1 MKNFL
6 ENGFFTGINYWG
18 SKSAINMWS
27 EFDAESIENDLS
39 LLRDAK
45 ITHLRVFPLWP
56 VFQPL
61 HALYGPSNI
70 YEYTFGED
78 PLPDTPAGRAGVSEE
93 ACQKFEKF
101 CSIAEKY
108 GMKLIVALITG
119 HMSFRTYNPPAF
131 DGKALLSDPTVI
143 KWQIR
148 FVKYFVSRFKNE
160 PSIVGWD
167 LGNEPCNMP
176 GLTDNPD
183 SFYVWCNSIA
193 DAIRVSDPTR
203 PVISGL
209 DKSNVDTGSSNLK
222 MIGEICDIHTTHP
235 YNIFATKGSPLATVL
250 PILDLAFKCR
260 MGEDIGGIP
269 TFVQEFGSIGYM
281 NCSKKTEADFYRTAL
296 LTSLAHGC
304 HGTMWWCAFDQGHHS
319 YAPYRWNSIGSQYGF
334 FDKDLKEKP
343 LVKENKDFSELLEK
357 LPSHNLPAARI
368 DGVILVPREEAP
380 SIDLLRATYVACK
393 QASLN
398 MRFSYLLDPIPDSP
412 LYVIPSV
419 KCNKA
424 IPKNR
429 LDELLDKVRKGSVL
443 YLCVDTGLLRDL
455 PTISGVEFAYR
466 EKINAKRTLVLGKSK
481 LPVSTEY
488 FYKPE
493 AISADV
499 VGRDENG
506 EAVFFKNKFGDG
518 FVYTMTLP
526 LEAHLAST
534 PKIFHDHD
542 APAYSEVYREI
553 ARTAKI
559 EKLCSSSDP
568 FVLLTEHY
576 GDNGEIYVFAINYH
590 NRPAKVS
597 LSIKE
602 GYITQTVYGSPLQN
616 GILELKENDGT
627 LLKLSR
633 QSKDGESF

>member
-45 ITHLRVFPLWP
+45 ITHLRVFPLWS

-101 CSIAEKY
+101 CAIAEKY

-143 KWQIR
+143 KWQLR
-148 FVKYFVSRFKNE
+148 FVKYFVSRFKQE
-160 PSIVGWD
+160 SSIVGWD
-167 LGNEPCNMP
+167 LGNEACNMP
-176 GLTDNPD
+176 GMTNNPD
-183 SFYVWCNSIA
+183 SFYVWCSSIA

-209 DKSNVDTGSSNLK
+209 DRSSIDTGSSSLK

-235 YNIFATKGSPLATVL
+235 YNVFSTQGSPLTTSL
-250 PILDLAFKCR
+250 PILDLPFKCR
-260 MGEDIGGIP
+260 LGEDVGGIP
-269 TFVQEFGSIGYM
+269 TFVQEFGSVGYM
-281 NCSKKTEADFYRTAL
+281 NCSKKTEADFYRAAL

-319 YAPYRWNSIGSQYGF
+319 YAPYRWNTIGSQYGF
-334 FDKDLKEKP
+334 FDKDLNAKP
-343 LVKENKDFSELLEK
+343 LVKENKDFCALLEK
-357 LPSHNLPAARI
+357 LPNHNLPIAKT
-368 DGVILVPREEAP
+368 DGVILIPREESP
-380 SIDLLRATYVACK
+380 STDLLRATYATCK
-393 QASLN
+393 QVDLN
-398 MRFSYLLDPIPDSP
+398 MGFSYLLDPIPDSP
-412 LYVIPSV
+412 LYIIPSI
-419 KCNKA
+419 KGNKS

-429 LDELLDKVRKGSVL
+429 LDELLCKVRSGSVL
-443 YLCVDTGLLRDL
+443 YLCADTGLLRDL

-466 EKINAKRTLVLGKSK
+466 EKICEKRTLTLGEHK
-481 LPVSTEY
+481 LPISTEY

-493 AISADV
+493 TISADV
-499 VGRDENG
+499 VGRDEDG
-506 EAVFFKNKFGDG
+506 EAVFFKNKFGEG
-518 FVYTMTLP
+518 YIYTMTLP
-526 LEAHLAST
+526 LESYMAST
-534 PKIFHDHD
+534 PKIFHDPN
-542 APAYSEVYREI
+542 APAYREVYKEI
-553 ARTAKI
+553 ARAANI
-559 EKLCSSSDP
+559 EKLCYSSDP
-568 FVLLTEHY
+568 FVMLTEHY
-576 GDNGEIYVFAINYH
+576 GDDGEIYVFAINYH
-590 NRPAKVS
+590 NRATKAH

-602 GYITQTVYGSPLQN
+602 GYAVETLYGSQLQN
-616 GILELKENDGT
+616 GILELKENDGA
-627 LLKLSR
+627 LLKAKR
-633 QSKDGESF
+633 ICE

>member
-45 ITHLRVFPLWP
+45 ITHLRVFPLWS

-101 CSIAEKY
+101 CAIAEKY

-143 KWQIR
+143 KWQLR
-148 FVKYFVSRFKNE
+148 FVKYFVSRFKQE
-160 PSIVGWD
+160 SSIVGWD
-167 LGNEPCNMP
+167 LGNEACNMP
-176 GLTDNPD
+176 GMTNNPD
-183 SFYVWCNSIA
+183 SFYVWCSSIA

-209 DKSNVDTGSSNLK
+209 DRSSIDTGSSSLK

-235 YNIFATKGSPLATVL
+235 YNVFSTQGSPLTTSL
-250 PILDLAFKCR
+250 PILDLPFKCR
-260 MGEDIGGIP
+260 LGEDVGGIP
-269 TFVQEFGSIGYM
+269 TFVQEFGSVGYM
-281 NCSKKTEADFYRTAL
+281 NCSKKTEADFYRAAL

-319 YAPYRWNSIGSQYGF
+319 YAPYRLNTIGSQYGF
-334 FDKDLKEKP
+334 FDKDLNAKP
-343 LVKENKDFSELLEK
+343 LVKENKDFCALLEK
-357 LPSHNLPAARI
+357 LPNHNLPIAKT
-368 DGVILVPREEAP
+368 DGVILIPREESP
-380 SIDLLRATYVACK
+380 STDLLRATYAACK
-393 QASLN
+393 QADLN
-398 MRFSYLLDPIPDSP
+398 MGFSYLLDPIPDSP
-412 LYVIPSV
+412 LYIIPSI
-419 KCNKA
+419 KGNKS

-429 LDELLDKVRKGSVL
+429 LDELLCKVRSGSVL
-443 YLCVDTGLLRDL
+443 YLCADTGLLRDL

-466 EKINAKRTLVLGKSK
+466 EKICEKRTLTLGEHK
-481 LPVSTEY
+481 LPISTEY

-493 AISADV
+493 TISADV
-499 VGRDENG
+499 VGRDEDG
-506 EAVFFKNKFGDG
+506 EAVFFKNKFGEG
-518 FVYTMTLP
+518 YIYTMTLP
-526 LEAHLAST
+526 LESYMAST
-534 PKIFHDHD
+534 PKIFHDPN
-542 APAYSEVYREI
+542 APAYREVYKEI
-553 ARTAKI
+553 ARAANI
-559 EKLCSSSDP
+559 EKLCYSSDP
-568 FVLLTEHY
+568 FVMLTEHY
-576 GDNGEIYVFAINYH
+576 GDDGEIYVFAINYH
-590 NRPAKVS
+590 NRATKAH
-597 LSIKE
+597 LGIKE
-602 GYITQTVYGSPLQN
+602 GYAVETLYGSQLQN
-616 GILELKENDGT
+616 GILELKENDGA
-627 LLKLSR
+627 LLKAKR
-633 QSKDGESF
+633 ICE